1 MAALGFIAMAALTAL
16 RVPGALIIV
25 ILAISAIGMLLG
37 ISPFNGIAALPPDPS
52 PTLLQL
58 DIGGALDIG
67 LVSIVFTFL
76 FVDLFDTAGTLI
88 GVSHRAGLLDK
99 ERSEEH
105 TSELQSLMRISYA
118 VFCLKKNKYSIY
130 IKDKT

>member
-37 ISPFNGIAALPPDPS
+37 ISSFNGIASLPPDPS

-58 DIGGALDIG
+58 DIGGALEIG
-67 LVSIVFTFL
+67 LISIVFTFL

-88 GVSHRAGLLDK
+88 GVSHRAGLLETGRASGW
-99 ERSEEH
+99 ERVGS
-105 TSELQSLMRISYA
+105 
-118 VFCLKKNKYSIY
+118 
-130 IKDKT
+130 DG